1 MGSHPFPPIVESL
14 RRAAAAL
21 READVPFVLG
31 GSLAAWAR
39 GGPETT
45 KDLDL
50 LVRPEHVDAAM
61 AVLAGAGMRVERPPE
76 DWLCKAWDGD
86 VMIDVIFRLTD
97 GPVEDGVFESAEEL
111 NVASVRMPVMALED
125 MLVARLLALDDHHL
139 DLAALVLIGRA
150 LREQVGWGEVRRRT
164 AHSPY
169 AAAYFALLE
178 GLGIIDAE
186 SGAGTKVS
194 IRPRLSER
202 PEAVAF
208 GPAPHDVR

>member
-1 MGSHPFPPIVESL
+1 MGEHPFPPIIEAL

-21 READVPFVLG
+21 REAGVPFVLG

-50 LVRPEHVDAAM
+50 LVRPQDVEAALDTLS
-61 AVLAGAGMRVERPPE
+61 AAGMRIERPPE
-76 DWLCKAWDGD
+76 DWLRKAWDGD
-86 VMIDVIFRLTD
+86 VLIDVIFRLTD
-97 GPVEDGVFESAEEL
+97 GPVDDGLFERAEEM

-150 LREQVGWGEVRRRT
+150 LREQVNWPEVRGRT
-164 AHSPY
+164 ADSPY
-169 AAAYFALLE
+169 ATAYLTLLE
-178 GLGIIDAE
+178 HLDVIEEDTR
-186 SGAGTKVS
+186 AGTEVS
-194 IRPRLSER
+194 VHPRL
-202 PEAVAF
+202 PEPASPVAF
-208 GPAPHDVR
+208 GPAPNDVR